1 MEIKYNMMMF
11 LRMAALLFFSVL
23 LNVDDLFARSAYVA
37 ELQQITQRSGP
48 STDHRIVKMLPSGA
62 LLSVLE
68 ESDGWLR
75 VRDADGSTGW
85 VLRRFTTTELPA
97 RLQLEQ
103 LRQEHEDLRET
114 SGGAV
119 GRIAELE
126 AAKHQ
131 LESAL
136 SETIRKHDAL
146 EQEHATLLS
155 EAAHVV
161 ELRERYDTT
170 MVQLEQVQDRVRKL
184 SSDNEELRA
193 SERLRWFLLGG
204 GIVFTAW
211 FFGFLSGRM
220 QRKRRAGLQY

>member
-1 MEIKYNMMMF
+1 MKM
-11 LRMAALLFFSVL
+11 LSRLAALLFLSLL
-23 LNVDDLFARSAYVA
+23 LNADDLFARSVYVA
-37 ELQQITQRSGP
+37 ELQQITQRTGT

-62 LLSVLE
+62 LLTVLE

-85 VLRRFTTTELPA
+85 VLQRFTTTELPA

-103 LRQEHEDLRET
+103 LRQEHENLRET
-114 SGGAV
+114 SGGAL

-126 AAKHQ
+126 AAKNQ

-136 SETIRKHDAL
+136 SETIRNYDGL
-146 EQEHATLLS
+146 EREHATLLS

-161 ELRERYDTT
+161 ELRERHDST
-170 MVQLEQVQDRVRKL
+170 MTQLEQAQDQVRRL
-184 SSDNEELRA
+184 SSDNEELRT
-193 SERLRWFLLGG
+193 SERLRWFLSGG

-211 FFGFLSGRM
+211 FFGFLSGRV

>member
-1 MEIKYNMMMF
+1 MMM
-11 LRMAALLFFSVL
+11 LSRIAALFFLSIL
-23 LNVDDLFARSAYVA
+23 LNADDLFARSTYVA
-37 ELQQITQRSGP
+37 ELQQITQRTGP

-62 LLSVLE
+62 LLTVLE

-85 VLRRFTTTELPA
+85 VLQRFTTTELPA

-114 SGGAV
+114 SGGAL

-126 AAKHQ
+126 AAKNQ

-136 SETIRKHDAL
+136 SESIRNHDVL
-146 EQEHATLLS
+146 EREHATLLT

-161 ELRERYDTT
+161 ELRERHDTT
-170 MVQLEQVQDRVRKL
+170 MAQLEQAQIRVRQL

-193 SERLRWFLLGG
+193 SERLRWFLFGG
-204 GIVFTAW
+204 GVVFTAW